1 MSSKTEFDEQTRRN
15 LRLALRANGVSV
27 HRAPIIVDLACH
39 ATVRSVDSLFDA
51 CRSAPDASMM
61 LLALELALQLS
72 RARMEAILGRT
83 HDLGASMGGERYS
96 AAVGM
101 RL

>member
-1 MSSKTEFDEQTRRN
+1 
-15 LRLALRANGVSV
+15 
-27 HRAPIIVDLACH
+27 
-39 ATVRSVDSLFDA
+39 
-51 CRSAPDASMM
+51 MM